1 MRQLAGAGVSA
12 LLRET
17 LVRPQEAGAR
27 VLRMDVPDDARWLGF
42 VLVVVLSVI
51 LGQASVVLMG
61 EGGFGGS
68 LLMMAVFQSMVLLGL
83 VAGVQ
88 GIGRVFGGTG
98 QFPDTLLLI
107 TWMQFVMLVFQLVQ
121 IVALIVIP
129 PLFGIVTI
137 LSLLVFLRTLAGFVM
152 VLHGFQSVLK
162 VTIGILFSF
171 FVMAF
176 VMAVLLT
183 AMGFNPAGA

>member
-1 MRQLAGAGVSA
+1 MQLDFASVSA
-12 LLRET
+12 LVRET
-17 LVRPQEAGAR
+17 LLRPREAAQR
-27 VLRMDVPDDARWLGF
+27 VLQMNVPDDARWLSF

-61 EGGFGGS
+61 DEGFGGS

-88 GIGRVFGGTG
+88 GIGRVFGGQG
-98 QFPDTLLLI
+98 QFPDTLVLI
-107 TWMQFVMLVFQLVQ
+107 TWLQFVMLVFQLVQ

-137 LSLLVFLRTLAGFVM
+137 LSLLVFLRTLASFVM
-152 VLHGFQSVLK
+152 VLHGFGSILK

-176 VMAVLLT
+176 AMAILLT
-183 AMGFNPAGA
+183 AMGFNPTGA